1 MSDRVF
7 KRYCYVVKQQDTNWP
22 YLTARE
28 TLTYAAELYDLAGTP
43 DVLVNE
49 VMVKT
54 GLVSCADIGVSN
66 LSGGQQR
73 RLSLA
78 VALLKQPAVLFLD
91 EPTSGLDAASASHV
105 MREITRVAKEERLV
119 IVCTIHQPSTR
130 VYHRFDQ
137 LMLLSKGR
145 EAYVGSAKEATA
157 YFGSIGYALPPET
170 NPAEHFLDLVNAD
183 FSSSEEVDSVLDKW
197 EDQRITAPLLGSDT
211 AAEKTI
217 MGGHLNHGLFRETK
231 VMFRRHSLLMAR
243 DPLLYAGRFVGFLV
257 VNCVFGV
264 VYIAARAYTQD
275 QAINKLWVSG
285 WYIGTSKAS
294 LALLCFFILSH
305 FPSRC
310 AVQHGGGCCL

>member
-7 KRYCYVVKQQDTNWP
+7 KRYCYVVKQYDTNWP

-28 TLTYAAELYDLAGTP
+28 TLTYAAELYDLAGAS

-54 GLVSCADIGVSN
+54 GLKSCADTAVAQ

-130 VYHRFDQ
+130 VYHGFDQ
-137 LMLLSKGR
+137 LMILSKGR
-145 EAYVGSAKEATA
+145 EAYVGSAKEASA
-157 YFGSIGYALPPET
+157 YFCSIGYALPPET

-183 FSSSEEVDSVLDKW
+183 FSSADEVDSMLDKW
-197 EDQRITAPLLGSDT
+197 EHKRPTIPLLRSDSHV
-211 AAEKTI
+211 ERTI
-217 MGGHLNHGLFRETK
+217 MGGHLNHGFLRETR

-264 VYIAARAYTQD
+264 VYIAAREYTQD

-285 WYIGTSKAS
+285 WYIGKSKT
-294 LALLCFFILSH
+294 
-305 FPSRC
+305 
-310 AVQHGGGCCL
+310 